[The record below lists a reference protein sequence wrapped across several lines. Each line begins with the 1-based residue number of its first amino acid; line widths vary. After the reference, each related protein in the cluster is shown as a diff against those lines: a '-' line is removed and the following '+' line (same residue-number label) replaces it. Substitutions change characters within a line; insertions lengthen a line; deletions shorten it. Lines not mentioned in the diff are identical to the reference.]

1 MEYYEASTYDI
12 SQYARTAESIDP
24 SIAIGIDPIFE
35 AIAGIY
41 LIVSLTIV
49 ILQVVAM
56 WKIFT
61 KAGEKGWKSI
71 IPIYN
76 IVILFKISGLSPWL
90 IFVYFAAII
99 PFIGWIAIFALS
111 VYQTNSLAKSFGKDI
126 GYTVGLLLL
135 PTIFYMILG
144 FSSATYVGPGGKET
158 VIETEKV
165 E

>member
-56 WKIFT
+56 WNLFT
-61 KAGEKGWKSI
+61 LQQLER
-71 IPIYN
+71 
-76 IVILFKISGLSPWL
+76 
-90 IFVYFAAII
+90 
-99 PFIGWIAIFALS
+99 
-111 VYQTNSLAKSFGKDI
+111 
-126 GYTVGLLLL
+126 
-135 PTIFYMILG
+135 
-144 FSSATYVGPGGKET
+144 
-158 VIETEKV
+158 
-165 E
+165 

>member
-1 MEYYEASTYDI
+1 MGYYEASTYDI

-24 SIAIGIDPIFE
+24 AVATGIGAIFGAFL
-35 AIAGIY
+35 GIY
-41 LIVSLTIV
+41 LVVALVII

-76 IVILFKISGLSPWL
+76 VVTLFKISGLSPWL

-99 PFIGWIAIFALS
+99 PFIGWIAVFALS
-111 VYQTNSLAKSFGKDI
+111 VYQTNSLSKSFGKDI